1 MLRLRNNLRDL
12 GLSAKS
18 VHNILSLITQLQN
31 FADSQGL
38 DHGDPRLPLSEP
50 KRSEI
55 MTHTRERL
63 SENELLR
70 LMNVLAQEPLFR
82 ANLYYLAILTGMR
95 RSELAKLKWT
105 DVRWEER
112 QIIIRNP
119 KSGKEYEMNPL
130 TKALAEVLKNQKEQW
145 HLCTNKSLV
154 VECVFFDSYGNP
166 ISKRQ
171 TCLDNWN
178 KQIREKAKI
187 PNSFRLL
194 HGLRHH
200 IGSIHAADG
209 TPLAV
214 LKHWYIIL
222 ISRPS

>member
-1 MLRLRNNLRDL
+1 
-12 GLSAKS
+12 
-18 VHNILSLITQLQN
+18 
-31 FADSQGL
+31 
-38 DHGDPRLPLSEP
+38 
-50 KRSEI
+50 

-119 KSGKEYEMNPL
+119 KSGKEYEMIPL

-214 LKHWYIIL
+214 LKIGTL
-222 ISRPS
+222 F

>member
-31 FADSQGL
+31 FADSQEL
-38 DHGDPRLPLSEP
+38 DPGDPRLPLSEP

-119 KSGKEYEMNPL
+119 KSGKEYEMIPL
-130 TKALAEVLKNQKEQW
+130 TKAVAEVLKNQKEQW

-154 VECVFFDSYGNP
+154 VECVFLIVMGIPFPKD
-166 ISKRQ
+166 KRVLI
-171 TCLDNWN
+171 TGTNRSER
-178 KQIREKAKI
+178 KQKFQIA
-187 PNSFRLL
+187 FVCYM
-194 HGLRHH
+194 
-200 IGSIHAADG
+200 D
-209 TPLAV
+209 
-214 LKHWYIIL
+214 
-222 ISRPS
+222 